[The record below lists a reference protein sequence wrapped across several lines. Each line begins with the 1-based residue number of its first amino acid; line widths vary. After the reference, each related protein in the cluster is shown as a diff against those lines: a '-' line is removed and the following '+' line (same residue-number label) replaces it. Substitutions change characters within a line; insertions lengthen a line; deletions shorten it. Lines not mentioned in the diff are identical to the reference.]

1 MVDRKVIH
9 ILAMLIGAGSEPTGT
24 VLQEFFKIMALNQ
37 PAIQKAQAGAYSA
50 CGLKMKVSHET
61 TELDRVVGSE
71 RMPTWD
77 DEPSLPY
84 VRSLIKEVHRYNPI
98 GSLGSS
104 ESVQSRQT

>member
-24 VLQEFFKIMALNQ
+24 VLQGFFKIMALNQ
-37 PAIQKAQAGAYSA
+37 PAIQKAQAGAYPA
-50 CGLKMKVSHET
+50 CDLKMKVSNET

-104 ESVQSRQT
+104 